1 MKGSLI
7 AIALFLSACTS
18 KPDKQVTRA
27 FYHWK
32 SRVNIS
38 GRETQALDSLSVTRL
53 YIKFFDVEWD
63 DAKNQPVPVAMVRL
77 PKTEIPQYGITPVVF
92 ITNETLQKLDENGV
106 DTLAGKLAGLLLEL
120 TPASGWKIDKEV
132 QLDCDWTAATRD
144 RYFRLLEQVKKQP
157 YFTGKILS
165 ATIRLHQLK
174 YTQSNGIPPV
184 DRGLLM
190 AYNMGNLRLPETR
203 NSIIDPDILNQYI
216 GKMSN
221 YPLPL
226 DIALPVFDW
235 WIWFRNDAY
244 KGLVRTETIPYT
256 LFKKEKVVFTQ
267 QTVVNGHTFE
277 KGDWLRYEN
286 SPYLSLTEAAYQLN
300 RRLNSDRTTV
310 ILYHLDP
317 SNLSKYT
324 LHELET
330 VYRRFR

>member
-7 AIALFLSACTS
+7 AFALFLSACTS

-32 SRVNIS
+32 TRVDIS
-38 GRETQALDSLSVTRL
+38 DAETRRLDSLSITRL
-53 YIKFFDVEWD
+53 FIKFFDVEWD
-63 DAKNQPVPVAMVRL
+63 DTKNQPVPVAMVRL
-77 PKTEIPQYGITPVVF
+77 PDTGIPNYRITPVVF
-92 ITNETLQKLDENGV
+92 ITNETMQKLDEAGV
-106 DTLAGKLAGLLLEL
+106 DTLANKMADLLQEL
-120 TPASGWKIDKEV
+120 SPSTKWKFDQEV
-132 QLDCDWTAATRD
+132 QIDCDWTAATRD
-144 RYFRLLEQVKKQP
+144 RYFRLLERVKTHP
-157 YFTGKILS
+157 YFTGKTLS

-174 YTQSNGIPPV
+174 YTHSNGIPPV

-190 AYNMGNLRLPETR
+190 AYNMGNLRNPETR

-244 KGLVRTETIPYT
+244 KGLVRTETIPFT
-256 LFKKEKVVFTQ
+256 LFKKEKLVFTED
-267 QTVVNGHTFE
+267 TVINGHTFE

-310 ILYHLDP
+310 ILYHLDS

>member
-1 MKGSLI
+1 MLFRVL
-7 AIALFLSACTS
+7 AITLFLSACTS

-32 SRVNIS
+32 SRVNLTTK
-38 GRETQALDSLSVTRL
+38 ETQALDTLSVSRL

-77 PKTEIPQYGITPVVF
+77 PKTDIPTYRITPVVF
-92 ITNETLQKLDENGV
+92 ITNETMQKLDASGV
-106 DTLAGKLAGLLLEL
+106 DTLAGKLAGLLQEL
-120 TPASGWKIDKEV
+120 TPSSGWKIEKEV

-144 RYFRLLEQVKKQP
+144 RYFRLLEKVKKLP

-174 YTQSNGIPPV
+174 YTHSNGIPPV

-190 AYNMGNLRLPETR
+190 AYNMGNLRHPETR
-203 NSIIDPDILNQYI
+203 NSIIDPAILNQYI

-235 WIWFRNDAY
+235 WIWFRNDQY
-244 KGLVRTETIPYT
+244 KGLVRTETIPYS
-256 LFKKEKVVFTQ
+256 LYRKEKVVFTEN
-267 QTVVNGHTFE
+267 TVVNGHTFE